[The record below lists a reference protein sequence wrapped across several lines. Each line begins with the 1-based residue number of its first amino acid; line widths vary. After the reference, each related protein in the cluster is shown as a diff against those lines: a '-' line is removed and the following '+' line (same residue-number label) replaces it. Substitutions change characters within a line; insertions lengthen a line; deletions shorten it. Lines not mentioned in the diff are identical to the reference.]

1 MKRIP
6 VSGTGRRHCRQ
17 VAENPASVMHRTVGD
32 QDIEA
37 LWKLHGR
44 DFRRR
49 LFTPLVTLWTFIA
62 QVLADKKTLRKA
74 VSNTMTSMS
83 EVRGH
88 GGSYDPSAYCQAR
101 YRMPVEVLKDLT
113 HRVASQ
119 LEKLVPARRLWHG
132 HRVVLAD
139 GSSVSMP
146 DTRESQLAFPQPSA
160 QKRGCGFPVAR
171 IVALFS
177 LTTGAV
183 IDLVV
188 GKLADA
194 ELTLWRR
201 LWDKLAVGDVVLA
214 DRLFGQYVDIAQ
226 LLERGIH
233 MVARIDKMRKTDFRQ
248 GKRLG
253 RNDHIVTWHKPLAR
267 STRLSDAEW
276 QSLPESITLREVRFT
291 LNVRGFKA
299 RSMVL
304 VTTLLD
310 SEEYSVKELAKLYRR
325 RWEVETDFSHLKTSM
340 QMGELRGKKP
350 AMIIRELWAYML
362 AYNLIRTLMWE
373 AGTRRRLDPLD
384 ISLSGAIDKV
394 TALWPFAAIT
404 PAPAMQPYYN
414 VLLHNIG
421 SDTVPDRPHRHE
433 PRCLKRRHKDFD
445 YLTKPRKAFKA
456 EAVVMA

>member
-1 MKRIP
+1 MKKIP
-6 VSGTGRRHCRQ
+6 VSSTGRRYCRE
-17 VAENPASVMHRTVGD
+17 VADNPASVMARALGD
-32 QDIEA
+32 RDIEA
-37 LWKLHGR
+37 LWKLYGK

-74 VSNTMTSMS
+74 VSNTMTSMG
-83 EVRGH
+83 ELGRR
-88 GGSYDPSAYCQAR
+88 GGSLDPSAYCQAR
-101 YRMPVEVLKDLT
+101 YSMPVEVLRDLT
-113 HRVASQ
+113 HWVDDQ
-119 LEKLVPARRLWHG
+119 LEKLVPAKRLWHG
-132 HRVVLAD
+132 HRVVLVD
-139 GSSVSMP
+139 GSSVSLP
-146 DTRESQLAFPQPSA
+146 DTPQNQSAFPQPSA
-160 QKRGCGFPVAR
+160 QKPGCGFPVAR

-183 IDLVV
+183 IDLAI

-194 ELTLWRR
+194 ELTLWRL
-201 LWDKLAVGDVVLA
+201 LWDKLAVGDIVLG

-226 LLERGIH
+226 LLQRGIH
-233 MVARIDKMRKTDFRQ
+233 TVARIDKMRKTDFRQ

-253 RNDHIVTWHKPLAR
+253 RNDHIVTWHKPSAR
-267 STRLSDAEW
+267 SKRLSDAEW
-276 QSLPESITLREVRFT
+276 QSLPESVTLREVRFM
-291 LNVRGFKA
+291 LHVRGFKA
-299 RSMVL
+299 RSVVL

-310 SEEYSVKELAKLYRR
+310 SEKYSVKELADLYRR

-340 QMGELRGKKP
+340 QMSELRGKKP
-350 AMIIRELWAYML
+350 EMIIKELWAYML

-373 AGTRRRLDPLD
+373 AGTRRRLDPLR

-404 PAPAMQPYYN
+404 PSIDMEHYYN

-445 YLTKPRKAFKA
+445 YLTRPRKAFKA